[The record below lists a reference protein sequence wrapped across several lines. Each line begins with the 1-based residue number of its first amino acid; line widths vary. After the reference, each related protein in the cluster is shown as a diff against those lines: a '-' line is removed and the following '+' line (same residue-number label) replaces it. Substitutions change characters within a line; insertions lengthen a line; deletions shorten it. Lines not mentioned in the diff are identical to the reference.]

1 MPSGSQNRSD
11 ASARYGL
18 VNHHREAQAPAI
30 ARLNTLVE
38 ANPRAAGID
47 ILHQ

>member
-1 MPSGSQNRSD
+1 MPTTSHNQSN

-18 VNHHREAQAPAI
+18 VNHHREDRSPSI

-38 ANPRAAGID
+38 ANLRAAGIA
-47 ILHQ
+47 IPHQ